1 MTRKEKA
8 NSIRNYISE
17 TTEIEIAKYSK
28 EYVKNVVEAKITSA
42 VHNQIDN
49 ILGTNNYFGVLTF
62 KTNSP
67 LQPVIQEATEE
78 FIASYEK
85 PVITLT
91 EKEIKTLD
99 ILYRRIYLKQIKEL
113 VKITAMKNAE
123 TDMFFVIGQINT
135 EVDLDDTL

>member
-28 EYVKNVVEAKITSA
+28 EYVRNVVEAKITSA
-42 VHNQIDN
+42 VHNQIET
-49 ILGTNNYFGVLTF
+49 ILGINNYFGALTF

-67 LQPVIQEATEE
+67 LHPILQEAAEE
-78 FIASYEK
+78 FIAGYEK
-85 PVITLT
+85 PTFTLT

-135 EVDLDDTL
+135 EFDLDDTL